1 MEFLSVFDAKRLAIA
16 TALCAATAAA
26 FAATPT
32 NFVQHNLV
40 ADTDGVADKTDPH
53 LQGAWGM
60 STSPTSPFW
69 VSNVVGGTATVYT
82 SDGTPNATL
91 VVTIPP
97 SPNGQ
102 AKQGTP
108 TGQVWNG
115 AGPGTFAVNGT
126 ASSFIFCT
134 IDGTIAAWNGGA
146 GTTAVTMVDNNGSA
160 AYLGLGIGTSSAGP
174 TLYAANFLTGN
185 IDTFDQNFQPIT
197 VDGAFWDPDRDSDLK
212 ATNIQRF
219 GRRLYVTYG
228 YSDGRGGFAT
238 GPSTGLIEV
247 FDGNGN
253 LLQRL
258 VPENDNLNVPWGMA
272 VTGANFGPF
281 SYALIVANFGDG
293 TIAAFDL
300 NSGNYL
306 GKMQDGQGNNIVVEG
321 IWGLLWGNGGNGG
334 AANALYFA
342 AATGGGAHGLLGS
355 LVPAADSRTP

>member
-1 MEFLSVFDAKRLAIA
+1 VKDKFVIKG
-16 TALCAATAAA
+16 ALCALAISAA

-40 ADTDGVADKTDPH
+40 ADTSGVADKTDPN
-53 LQGAWGM
+53 LVGGWGM
-60 STSPTSPFW
+60 SSSPTSPLW
-69 VSNVVGGTATVYT
+69 VSNVAGGTATVYQ
-82 SDGTPNATL
+82 SDGTVVAL

-97 SPNGQ
+97 SANGQ

-115 AGPGTFAVNGT
+115 AGAGTFAVNGT
-126 ASSFIFCT
+126 AASFIFCT
-134 IDGTIAAWNGGA
+134 IDGTIAAWNNGA
-146 GTTAVTMVDNNGSA
+146 GSSAVTMVDNGGKA
-160 AYLGLGIGTSSAGP
+160 AYLGLGIGTSAAGP

-197 VDGAFWDPDRDSDLK
+197 VAGGFWDPDRDSDLLP
-212 ATNIQRF
+212 TNIQRF
-219 GRRLYVTYG
+219 GRRMYVTYG
-228 YSDGRGGFAT
+228 YSNGQGGFAT
-238 GPSTGLIEV
+238 GPSTGMIEV
-247 FDGNGN
+247 FDVNGN

-258 VPENDNLNVPWGMA
+258 VPENDTLNVPWGMA
-272 VTGANFGPF
+272 VTGANFGQF

-306 GKMQDGQGNNIVVEG
+306 GKMQDGQGNNIAIDG
-321 IWGLLWGNGGNGG
+321 LWGLIWGNGGSGG
-334 AANALYFA
+334 AANTLYFA
-342 AATGGGAHGLLGS
+342 AAPSGGAHGLLGS